1 VFEILEAGREGRI
14 HKLLVEK
21 GVEHRDLLGPS
32 FPADSAVIERE
43 QDLIN
48 AAVVE
53 TIRGDGEVY
62 MLNQDGL
69 GGCLVC
75 STALQIS
82 AFP

>member
-1 VFEILEAGREGRI
+1 MFEILEAGREGRI

-53 TIRGDGEVY
+53 TIRGEVY

>member
-53 TIRGDGEVY
+53 TIRGEVY
-62 MLNQDGL
+62 MLNQGGL

-82 AFP
+82 PSP